1 MVKQSIYQ
9 SRAHGE
15 ETPNIGRG
23 IVNTFYISTKYQVEI
38 IHLLRNNDKN
48 VSPNQHRL
56 LDDKM

>member
-23 IVNTFYISTKYQVEI
+23 IVNTFYIYKVSS
-38 IHLLRNNDKN
+38 RNNTFIEK
-48 VSPNQHRL
+48 
-56 LDDKM
+56 